1 MNDVLSQNPYAAPG
15 SALQEQPDQ
24 AAVPTIAEALARRYD
39 FQIGALMSE
48 AWALVSGTKGIII
61 GGLVVMYVALWALMS
76 LLSMLGMVGFAGV
89 MGIGMLGG
97 GASSGVALLALV
109 FGFLVFT
116 LLSTA
121 IAYPF
126 MAGITMVGIRRAAG
140 QPVRFN
146 ELFNHF
152 GRTVPV
158 IVAAL
163 LMTLLTVIGYLLF
176 VIPGIYLALSYVL
189 AIPLVVERGLSP
201 WQAMEASR
209 KAIGQHWFKV
219 LGLFLV
225 VSVVMMVSAIPF
237 GIGLIWTFPF
247 AVLTLGVLYRIIFG
261 VLPAPR

>member
-1 MNDVLSQNPYAAPG
+1 MTDVLAQNPYAAPG
-15 SALQEQPDQ
+15 SALQEQAAQ
-24 AAVPTIAEALARRYD
+24 AAVPSIEEALSRGYD
-39 FQIGALMSE
+39 FEIGGLMSE
-48 AWALVSGTKGIII
+48 AWKLVSGTKGIII

-76 LLSMLGMVGFAGV
+76 LLSMLGMAGFAGV
-89 MGIGMLGG
+89 LGIGMLGG
-97 GASSGVALLALV
+97 GAGSGFTLLALL

-126 MAGITMVGIRRAAG
+126 MAGISMVGIRRAAG

-146 ELFNHF
+146 ELFSHF

-158 IVAAL
+158 IVTAL
-163 LMTLLTVIGYLLF
+163 LMTLLTTIGYLLF
-176 VIPGIYLALSYVL
+176 VIPGIYLAFCYVL

-201 WQAMEASR
+201 WQALEASR
-209 KAIGQHWFKV
+209 KAITQHWFKV
-219 LGLFLV
+219 FGLFLA
-225 VSVVMMVSAIPF
+225 VSVVMMLSAIPL

-261 VLPAPR
+261 VLPVPR